1 MLSRHAARKGI
12 ALRVAALVSTKGG
25 VGKSTLAECLA
36 VKAMQDGE
44 SVYLLDLDPQQSTA
58 AWWRRRQGPANPML
72 ITGVETASRAI
83 ALLKQ
88 KNAERDLLII
98 DTPGSFLGVINDALQ
113 EAGAILVVVQ
123 PSPKDLEAQGAVEDL
138 IQKSALQNRT
148 LYVLNRVD
156 RRSALVGNAVETLR
170 PKIVREPVLIGDRSD
185 YVKADAAGKVANE
198 INPQARIEI
207 SALWQ
212 AVKGVMNE

>member
-1 MLSRHAARKGI
+1 V
-12 ALRVAALVSTKGG
+12 RVAALVSTKGG

-58 AWWRRRQGPANPML
+58 AWWRRRNGPDNPLL

-113 EAGAILVVVQ
+113 EAAAILIVVQ

-138 IQKSALQNRT
+138 IQKSGLHTRT

-156 RRSALVGNAVETLR
+156 RRSTLAGNAVETLR

-198 INPQARIEI
+198 INAQARTEI
-207 SALWQ
+207 SALWE
-212 AVKGVMNE
+212 AVKGVMND